1 VTSRPD
7 AALAHCLRYLEKFL
21 VLLAHGCVRRFSI
34 ERARRLE
41 IPLRFAIAWNAN
53 QRTRC
58 VQMRDFAASDSAS
71 GSRLALGQIVFP
83 LAEVSQRHFR
93 FVVAFS
99 VFSIRSLESSFLLPR
114 LAAIKSIVYVR
125 APTRVT
131 MRVKQRDRCG
141 GAVNTSCCCCCSTR
155 EMSRRIMMTKYYD
168 DGAFAIGDSGAERP
182 FRTESRLHERL
193 FLGMNS
199 ECPPP
204 PRSSVDHREFC

>member
-1 VTSRPD
+1 LDPSEIR
-7 AALAHCLRYLEKFL
+7 
-21 VLLAHGCVRRFSI
+21 VRV
-34 ERARRLE
+34 ERTNVRD
-41 IPLRFAIAWNAN
+41 
-53 QRTRC
+53 
-58 VQMRDFAASDSAS
+58 VQTRDFAASDFAS
-71 GSRLALGQIVFP
+71 GSRLALGQIVLP
-83 LAEVSQRHFR
+83 LTEVSQRHFR

-114 LAAIKSIVYVR
+114 SAAIKSIVYVR

-168 DGAFAIGDSGAERP
+168 DRAFAIGDSGAERP
-182 FRTESRLHERL
+182 FRTESRLHERF

-199 ECPPP
+199 QCPPP
-204 PRSSVDHREFC
+204 DHPSPYPSIIENFADVIHPQMRKNSERDSR